1 MFEHSLP
8 LCICTA
14 CIGYSLGTL
23 FAISGPLVSDLFGLK
38 YFGMIFGLIFT
49 SYGFIGGLVGP
60 LLASVVLNTTHS
72 FVLCSAIW
80 RILFNRYYCYCWRKE

>member
-1 MFEHSLP
+1 MP

-60 LLASVVLNTTHS
+60 LAAEKMLLFTGSFTPVFIYLAIFCLLGTITIVGAKN
-72 FVLCSAIW
+72 
-80 RILFNRYYCYCWRKE
+80 NN